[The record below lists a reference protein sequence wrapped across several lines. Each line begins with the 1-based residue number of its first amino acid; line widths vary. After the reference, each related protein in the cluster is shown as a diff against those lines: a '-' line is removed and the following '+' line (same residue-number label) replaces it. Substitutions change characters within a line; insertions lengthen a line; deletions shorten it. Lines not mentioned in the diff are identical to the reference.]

1 MRAGIYMHT
10 HIAAGGGRSTLRVY
24 TETGGTTQSTMSP
37 FGQNAASAI
46 RDSREKERKDLQDLN
61 DRLASY
67 IEKVR
72 VLLEVKL
79 FNMLSL
85 R

>member
-1 MRAGIYMHT
+1 MT
-10 HIAAGGGRSTLRVY
+10 GGGNRSILRVY
-24 TETGGTTQSTMSP
+24 TETGVTSSTHMSSP

-67 IEKVR
+67 IEKV
-72 VLLEVKL
+72 LPFTHLC
-79 FNMLSL
+79 
-85 R
+85 